1 MRPTTG
7 LLLEGSPVAEYLEGL
22 CVMAGVME
30 RFSDETMRDA
40 WLVQLQAET
49 LAGVD
54 LPRSA
59 ASLVPPR
66 WTAWLL
72 MERAG
77 VPHDLIAHVCRV
89 SPGKI
94 RRRVRR
100 AKLLML
106 LPPYSAHVFRLTG
119 QMTPFG
125 KPHVPTLKPVQEA
138 ACADLAG

>member
-1 MRPTTG
+1 
-7 LLLEGSPVAEYLEGL
+7 
-22 CVMAGVME
+22 ME
-30 RFSDETMRDA
+30 RFSGTTLRDA
-40 WLVQLQAET
+40 WLVQSQAEN

-59 ASLVPPR
+59 SSLVPPL

-77 VPHDLIAHVCRV
+77 MPRDLIAHVCHV
-89 SPGKI
+89 PPGKI
-94 RRRVRR
+94 RLRVRR

-119 QMTPFG
+119 KMTPFG
-125 KPHVPTLKPVQEA
+125 KPHVPTLEPTQEA
-138 ACADLAG
+138 ACAVRAG

>member
-1 MRPTTG
+1 
-7 LLLEGSPVAEYLEGL
+7 
-22 CVMAGVME
+22 MAGGME
-30 RFSDETMRDA
+30 RFSGTTLRDA
-40 WLVQLQAET
+40 WLVQSQAET

-77 VPHDLIAHVCRV
+77 VPRDLVAHICHV

-94 RRRVRR
+94 RRGVRT

-106 LPPYSAHVFRLTG
+106 LPPYSAAVFRLTG
-119 QMTPFG
+119 KMMPFG
-125 KPHVPTLKPVQEA
+125 QPHISTPTPVQEA
-138 ACADLAG
+138 ACAVQAG

>member
-1 MRPTTG
+1 
-7 LLLEGSPVAEYLEGL
+7 
-22 CVMAGVME
+22 MAGGME
-30 RFSDETMRDA
+30 RFSEETMRDA
-40 WLVQLQAET
+40 WLVQIRAEQ

-59 ASLVPPR
+59 SNMVPPR

-119 QMTPFG
+119 KMTPFG
-125 KPHVPTLKPVQEA
+125 KPHVPTLKTAQEA
-138 ACADLAG
+138 ACAVQAG